1 MIYGN
6 NTPQKVV
13 LETMATVRDIAER
26 AHVSIATVSR
36 VLNDHPRVS
45 EETRLIVLQAAQA
58 LGYSMERLRSTP
70 QVSRSVLV
78 LTREE
83 AAETQNGASP
93 AGGEFERRVW
103 VGVHS
108 YLEQQGIAVRL
119 QHSTVSPEEARLH
132 ASDIGVSGLV
142 LLGGVRERAFVKEL
156 QSLEI
161 PFVIAGAHLRP
172 MEVNCVMADVGQ
184 GIQQAMQHLI
194 ERGRQHIGF
203 INGPSTTTTSAEK
216 LDAYRL
222 MLTLNHLPF
231 DPDQVVVSDF
241 SAESGYQQTL
251 RLLQQNSDL
260 DAVLFADDVI
270 AMGGMR
276 AIREHG
282 YQVPHDLAVIGFGD
296 YELAQFVSPALTSVH
311 FDMHMMGV
319 IAARRLCML
328 FDEPDDYPWLIRVPT
343 SLIVRDST

>member
-1 MIYGN
+1 M
-6 NTPQKVV
+6 T
-13 LETMATVRDIAER
+13 TVRAIAKR

-45 EETRLIVLQAAQA
+45 EETRLIVWQAARD
-58 LGYSMERLRSTP
+58 LGYPLERLRSVP

-83 AAETQNGASP
+83 APETQATATQ

-103 VGVHS
+103 AGVHS
-108 YLEQQGIAVRL
+108 YLEQQGIATRL

-142 LLGGVRERAFVKEL
+142 LLGGVRERAFVTEL
-156 QSLEI
+156 QSLEL

-172 MEVNCVMADVGQ
+172 MEVNCVMADVRQ
-184 GIQQAMQHLI
+184 GITQAMQHLVAT
-194 ERGRQHIGF
+194 GRQRIGF
-203 INGPSTTTTSAEK
+203 VNGPSTTTTSGEK

-222 MLTLNHLPF
+222 ALCLHDLSFT
-231 DPDQVVVSDF
+231 PDQVVVSDF
-241 SAESGYQQTL
+241 NAQSGYQQTL
-251 RLLQQNSDL
+251 RLLEQRSDL
-260 DAVLFADDVI
+260 DAVIFADDII
-270 AMGGMR
+270 ALGGMR

-282 YQVPHDLAVIGFGD
+282 YDVPHDLAVVGFGD
-296 YELAQFVSPALTSVH
+296 YELSRFTTPSLTSVH
-311 FDMHMMGV
+311 FDMHTMGI

-328 FDEPDDYPWLIRVPT
+328 FDDPDDFPWLVRVPT
-343 SLIVRDST
+343 TLIIRDSTG

>member
-1 MIYGN
+1 
-6 NTPQKVV
+6 
-13 LETMATVRDIAER
+13 MATVRDIAER

-45 EETRLIVLQAAQA
+45 DETRLIVLQAAQE
-58 LGYSMERLRSTP
+58 LGYSMDRLRSTP
-70 QVSRSVLV
+70 LVSRSVLV

-83 AAETQNGASP
+83 AAETPNDASP

-103 VGVHS
+103 AGVHS
-108 YLEQQGIAVRL
+108 YLEQQRIAVRL

-142 LLGGVRERAFVKEL
+142 LLGGVRERGFVKEL
-156 QSLEI
+156 QTLQI

-172 MEVNCVMADVGQ
+172 TEVNCVMADVGQ
-184 GIQQAMQHLI
+184 GTRQAMHHLI
-194 ERGRQHIGF
+194 DTGRQRIGF
-203 INGPSTTTTSAEK
+203 VNGPSTTTTSAEK

-222 MLTLNHLPF
+222 ALCLHDLPF
-231 DPDQVVVSDF
+231 VPDQVVVSDF
-241 SAESGYQQTL
+241 NAESGYQQTL
-251 RLLQQNSDL
+251 RLLEQRPDL

-276 AIREHG
+276 AIRERG
-282 YQVPHDLAVIGFGD
+282 YEVPRDLAVVGFGD
-296 YELAQFVSPALTSVH
+296 YELSRFTTPLLTSVH

-328 FDEPDDYPWLIRVPT
+328 FDQPDDYPWLVRVPT
-343 SLIVRDST
+343 SLIVRDSTE

>member
-1 MIYGN
+1 M
-6 NTPQKVV
+6 VV
-13 LETMATVRDIAER
+13 LATMATVRDIAER

-45 EETRLIVLQAAQA
+45 EETRLIVLRAAQE
-58 LGYSMERLRSTP
+58 LGYSMERLRSAP

-93 AGGEFERRVW
+93 AAGEFERRVW
-103 VGVHS
+103 EGVHS
-108 YLEQQGIAVRL
+108 YLEQQGIATRL
-119 QHSTVSPEEARLH
+119 QHSTVSPEEAQQH

-142 LLGGVRERAFVKEL
+142 LLGGVRERSFVKEL
-156 QSLEI
+156 QTHEI

-172 MEVNCVMADVGQ
+172 LEVNCVMADVGQ
-184 GIQQAMQHLI
+184 GIQQAMRHLI
-194 ERGRQHIGF
+194 ERGHQCIGF
-203 INGPSTTTTSAEK
+203 VNGPSTTTTSAEK

-222 MLTLNHLPF
+222 MLCLNDLPF
-231 DPDQVVVSDF
+231 EPGQVIVSDF
-241 SAESGYQQTL
+241 GAESGYRQTL
-251 RLLQQNSDL
+251 RLLEQRSDL
-260 DAVLFADDVI
+260 DAVIFADDVI
-270 AMGGMR
+270 ALGGMR
-276 AIREHG
+276 AIRERG

-296 YELAQFVSPALTSVH
+296 YDLSRFTNPALTSIH

-328 FDEPDDYPWLIRVPT
+328 FDGSDDYPWLVRVPT
-343 SLIVRDST
+343 SLIVRDSA

>member
-1 MIYGN
+1 
-6 NTPQKVV
+6 
-13 LETMATVRDIAER
+13 MATVREIAER

-45 EETRLIVLQAAQA
+45 EETRLSVWHAAQE
-58 LGYSMERLRSTP
+58 LGYPMERLRSAP

-83 AAETQNGASP
+83 APETQAAGTQ

-108 YLEQQGIAVRL
+108 YLEQRGIAARL
-119 QHSTVSPEEARLH
+119 QHSNVSPEEARLH

-156 QSLEI
+156 QTLEI

-172 MEVNCVMADVGQ
+172 IEVNCIMADVGQ
-184 GIQQAMQHLI
+184 GITQAMQHLI
-194 ERGRQHIGF
+194 ASGRQRIGF
-203 INGPSTTTTSAEK
+203 VNGPSTTTTSAEK

-222 MLTLNHLPF
+222 ALCWHDLPF
-231 DPDQVVVSDF
+231 TPDQVVVSDF
-241 SAESGYQQTL
+241 NAESGYQQTI
-251 RLLQQNSDL
+251 RLLGQRADL
-260 DAVLFADDVI
+260 DAVVFADDVI
-270 AMGGMR
+270 ALGGMR

-282 YQVPHDLAVIGFGD
+282 YDVSRDLAVIGFGD
-296 YELAQFVSPALTSVH
+296 YELSRFTTPSLTSVH
-311 FDMHMMGV
+311 FDMHTMGI

-328 FDEPDDYPWLIRVPT
+328 FDEPDDYPWLVRVPT
-343 SLIVRDST
+343 SLIIRDSTR